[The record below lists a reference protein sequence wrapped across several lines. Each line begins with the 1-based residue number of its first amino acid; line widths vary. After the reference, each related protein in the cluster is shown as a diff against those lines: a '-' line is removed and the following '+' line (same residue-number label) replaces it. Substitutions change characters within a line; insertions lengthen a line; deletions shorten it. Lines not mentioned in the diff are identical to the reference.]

1 MKKVLLVLA
10 VVFLSLGL
18 AACKKNGEDYTF
30 DEQLSAPINL
40 TISDQVLYWSAVPQ
54 AKEYVVYING
64 EKAKVVK
71 SPSYNFA
78 KEKGGRLIFTV
89 VAVAPKGMRDSV
101 HSTSIAY
108 IANREA
114 EIAVI
119 LQILTQKDFPEHV
132 RLPFAEELVN
142 KGMVSSE
149 FTRAFDALEAFN
161 ENMGEPESPMDIYQQ
176 VHQLVGD
183 VVQVEALVSGFIKV
197 LAPELIDQA
206 VADIDNDIEWYE
218 YLMEIDPWWGYSYS
232 QRIAELEEQKATLIA
247 LKTEITES
255 GDVVVRGAMV
265 VVEYFLSIEKMITTD
280 LITKITNVSEIDN
293 PNQINVNEL
302 VLIKTE
308 IANILKETMPKQ
320 SDVVALINTLSLMSS
335 YFEDQGVAIDFDKIY
350 PEKMAVSL
358 LLTFEAYIAFIDHFD
373 ANFFNEFKGYV
384 TGNDPDEIQQA
395 KTAILLITYI
405 ESYLKDNSELIDR
418 INNVYTAAEK
428 EAAFNDYLESMS
440 EMMEEFNLLP
450 EFASIFTFNT
460 LLTLEG
466 VFEDAFYAIL
476 DKFVEREGALLMT
489 IAEQQLYET
498 NFNRLDYWEQDYD
511 EHFYYDDFYQ
521 ALIMNEVA
529 HLVNAAYQT
538 ISYEEFDTLREAI
551 VEFAVFGF
559 MSSIIGEA
567 DNNFSNTI
575 NTFFN
580 NTSNDLYLLSR
591 GLVQHLAEND
601 VLLAYANA
609 YEARF
614 KNHYQD
620 IFAEHVDFKLVFIL
634 KEFHQYMTT
643 ETYGHIDSIID
654 ELEDFFMLDIFEG
667 QIPWDATDRLQ
678 SALDYIK
685 TTKAEIMGFNPGSLT
700 QAQKNRLHVI
710 LEDIEDILND

>member
-10 VVFLSLGL
+10 VIFLSLGL
-18 AACKKNGEDYTF
+18 VACKKDPEDYTF
-30 DEQLSAPINL
+30 DEQLATPINL
-40 TISDQVLYWSAVPQ
+40 TIDGQVLYWSAVPQ
-54 AKEYVVYING
+54 AKEYAVYING

-119 LQILTQKDFPEHV
+119 LQILTQKDFPENV

-161 ENMGEPESPMDIYQQ
+161 QNMGEPESPMDVYQL

-206 VADIDNDIEWYE
+206 IAVIDNDIEWYE
-218 YLMEIDPWWGYSYS
+218 YLMEVDPWWGYSYS
-232 QRIAELEEQKATLIA
+232 QKITELEEQKATLTA

-255 GDVVVRGAMV
+255 GDVVVRGVMV

-308 IANILKETMPKQ
+308 IANILTETMPKQ
-320 SDVVALINTLSLMSS
+320 SDVVALINTLSLMSG
-335 YFEDQGVAIDFDKIY
+335 YFEDQGVAVDFDKIY
-350 PEKMAVSL
+350 PEKMAVSM
-358 LLTFEAYIAFIDHFD
+358 LLTFEAYIAFIDHLD
-373 ANFFNEFKGYV
+373 ANFFNEFKSYV
-384 TGNDPDEIQQA
+384 TGNDPEPIQQA
-395 KTAILLITYI
+395 KSAILLITYI
-405 ESYLKDNSELIDR
+405 DSYFKENSELIDR

-440 EMMEEFNLLP
+440 EIMEEFNLLP

-460 LLTLEG
+460 LLTMEG

-476 DKFVEREGALLMT
+476 DKFVEREGALLMK
-489 IAEQQLYET
+489 IAEQQLYLS
-498 NFNRLDYWEQDYD
+498 NFNTL
-511 EHFYYDDFYQ
+511 EHLNDNYYSV
-521 ALIMNEVA
+521 LIMNEVA

-538 ISYEEFDTLREAI
+538 VSYEEFDTLRESI
-551 VEFAVFGF
+551 VEFAVLGFTLSIFG
-559 MSSIIGEA
+559 ET
-567 DNNFSNTI
+567 DENFNNTI
-575 NTFFN
+575 NTLFN

-591 GLVQHLAEND
+591 GVVQYLAENE

-614 KNHYQD
+614 KNSYQD
-620 IFAEHVDFKLVFIL
+620 IFTEQEDFKLAFIL
-634 KEFHQYMTT
+634 KEVHQYMTT
-643 ETYGHIDSIID
+643 ETYGNISSIID
-654 ELEDFFMLDIFEG
+654 ELEDFFMLDMFEG
-667 QIPWDATDRLQ
+667 QVPVDATDRLQ
-678 SALDYIK
+678 SVLDYFK

-710 LEDIEDILND
+710 LEDIQDILND